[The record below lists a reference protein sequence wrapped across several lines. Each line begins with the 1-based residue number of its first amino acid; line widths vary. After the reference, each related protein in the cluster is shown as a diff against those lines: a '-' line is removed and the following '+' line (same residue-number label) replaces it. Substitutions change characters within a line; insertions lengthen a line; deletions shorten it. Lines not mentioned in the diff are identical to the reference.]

1 MPTRVVRGEILNSRS
16 LARVSLGAELLFRN
30 LIALVDDFGRYE
42 GDPEIIA
49 AHAYPRRR
57 EITAKQVEGWLDEL
71 ANADAMGMGPIQL
84 YEANGRPY
92 LLLVNWEQHR
102 GKSKRGS
109 KSRWPDPPPDGV
121 KPSKTASAENRGNPR
136 GSSDLYGDPRGP
148 ARGVGESRSRGVEDQ
163 KHTANGADAPIVISP
178 EWGAV
183 VDAMAAYVASR
194 ARCIETPARRSA
206 LRKIASAH
214 GPTAPVD
221 AIHGYAA
228 LHFTRKPTG
237 DFNPETNF
245 TLDTIWRPSKVAK
258 YLDADREARE
268 AGKVRPYAQH
278 GGSDSSLENTV
289 VSIFDR
295 IKAERGASL
304 GRL

>member
-16 LARVSLGAELLFRN
+16 LARVSIGAELLFRN

-71 ANADAMGMGPIQL
+71 ANADAMGMGPIWI

-92 LLLVNWEQHR
+92 LLLVNWERHR
-102 GKSKRGS
+102 GKTRRGL
-109 KSRWPDPPPDGV
+109 KSRWPDPPLDGA
-121 KPSKTASAENRGNPR
+121 KHPKTASAEVR
-136 GSSDLYGDPRGP
+136 GDPRGP
-148 ARGVGESRSRGVEDQ
+148 ADLHADPRGSARGVGESGSRGVEEEEL
-163 KHTANGADAPIVISP
+163 TADGAGAPSVISA

-183 VDAMAAYVASR
+183 VDAMAAYVPSR

-206 LRKIASAH
+206 LRKIASTYGA
-214 GPTAPVD
+214 TAPVD

-228 LHFTRKPTG
+228 LHFTREPRG

-268 AGKVRPYAQH
+268 AGRARPYGRP
-278 GGSDSSLENTV
+278 GGGGLDSTV
-289 VSIFDR
+289 VNIFEA
-295 IKAERGASL
+295 IKRDRGASL
-304 GRL
+304 AGL

>member
-71 ANADAMGMGPIQL
+71 ANADAMGMGPIRI

-92 LLLVNWEQHR
+92 LLLVNWERHR
-102 GKSKRGS
+102 GKTRRGAR
-109 KSRWPDPPPDGV
+109 SRWPDPPPDGA
-121 KPSKTASAENRGNPR
+121 KPPKNASAEIRGNPR
-136 GSSDLYGDPRGP
+136 GPADLHADPRIP
-148 ARGVGESRSRGVEDQ
+148 ARGVEESGSRGVEEEE
-163 KHTANGADAPIVISP
+163 HTANGAEAPIVISP
-178 EWGAV
+178 EWGSV
-183 VDAMAAYVASR
+183 VDAMAAYVSSR

-206 LRKIASAH
+206 LRKIASAY

-228 LHFTRKPTG
+228 LHFTRRATG
-237 DFNPETNF
+237 DFDPERNF

-268 AGKVRPYAQH
+268 AGRVRPYGQP
-278 GGSDSSLENTV
+278 GSADSSLESTV

-304 GRL
+304 GGL